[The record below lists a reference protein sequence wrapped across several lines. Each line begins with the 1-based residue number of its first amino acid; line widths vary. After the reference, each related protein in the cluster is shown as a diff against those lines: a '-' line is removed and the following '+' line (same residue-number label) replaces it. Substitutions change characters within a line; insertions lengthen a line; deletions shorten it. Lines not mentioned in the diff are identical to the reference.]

1 MAQKWDYAELS
12 KAAKMAGG
20 PEKYVEMLES
30 ASKDAGKMEMLPWI
44 PVYPVKIVCLALQP
58 VRAWDLKEKPSR
70 LSRRSFDRDT
80 PVLRPSSARLIVSR
94 EKLSPCTDFIS
105 SMACD
110 IMNSKPLLLLSF
122 MRLLSLGCWHFPV

>member
-44 PVYPVKIVCLALQP
+44 GVAAVGASLLTVATIKVVDYFKSK
-58 VRAWDLKEKPSR
+58 RAQNQQAI
-70 LSRRSFDRDT
+70 DT
-80 PVLRPSSARLIVSR
+80 AKQELINGIKAYDEEQKQR
-94 EKLSPCTDFIS
+94 
-105 SMACD
+105 
-110 IMNSKPLLLLSF
+110 NSIE
-122 MRLLSLGCWHFPV
+122 